1 MHNAVLDIP
10 PALSDERRRHRRIQ
24 VLIAVEVQADHYPQV
39 ARVTELS
46 REGARLQVAR
56 PLKAGSKVTIR
67 RADVAFE
74 AVVAW
79 CRGTA
84 AGVHFVQPL
93 DEACFLK
100 LRRRA

>member
-1 MHNAVLDIP
+1 MPNAVLDVP

-24 VLIAVEVQADHYPQV
+24 VLISVEIHADHYPQV

-67 RADVAFE
+67 GADVAFE
-74 AVVAW
+74 AVVVW
-79 CRGTA
+79 YRGTA

-93 DEACFLK
+93 DEVGFLK
-100 LRRRA
+100 LRRCA